1 MLPKL
6 LLLFAMI
13 LISIRVIN
21 VIHNNLFI
29 KELCKDGFYDG
40 GIVIRPLVN
49 NQIKRRVN
57 DITKQTKQTKQ
68 TNNSNYASYG
78 AYKKMKAL
86 S

>member
-57 DITKQTKQTKQ
+57 DITKQTKQTH
-68 TNNSNYASYG
+68 NANYASYG

>member
-40 GIVIRPLVN
+40 GIMIRPSVN
-49 NQIKRRVN
+49 NQIRRRISN
-57 DITKQTKQTKQ
+57 ATKKVDKTSNT
-68 TNNSNYASYG
+68 NYASYG